1 VDDRPPRRRPPYAT
15 RVWPP
20 PTPDDPPRP
29 GPGPEAAPAAMEH
42 APPVADGSAPR
53 EVLPPS
59 ARWYGTPTPPPPP
72 RIPRPLAR
80 ALIALAV
87 LVAGGGLVAGLVHAG
102 LGLLRDDGEPPPRV
116 VDALAGVSYPLPP
129 GWRAG
134 KVAPVTAFTSVASH
148 ENAVVMARPGDP
160 LRPSGL
166 RTAAEELGE
175 LYSRMLLHPD
185 KVTVVEDR
193 GVTVNGRA
201 AHVRALRAEYRD
213 VVNAPAYLR
222 VMVIEGER
230 SGTVVVGVAQPDEP
244 RLRGE
249 IATVMTGLR

>member
-1 VDDRPPRRRPPYAT
+1 
-15 RVWPP
+15 
-20 PTPDDPPRP
+20 
-29 GPGPEAAPAAMEH
+29 
-42 APPVADGSAPR
+42 
-53 EVLPPS
+53 
-59 ARWYGTPTPPPPP
+59 
-72 RIPRPLAR
+72 
-80 ALIALAV
+80 V